1 MTMIESGTIF
11 LEKAS
16 IVALWIMTISLLFPL
31 YRLFKGPSLPDRVV
45 ALDQIAFIIV
55 GIIICDIF
63 YSKEPMLLD
72 VVLTISFLLVFGSM
86 IIVRYLYKKQSDND

>member
-1 MTMIESGTIF
+1 MAIFESGAVF

-16 IVALWIMTISLLFPL
+16 LTALWIMTLSMLFPL
-31 YRLFKGPSLPDRVV
+31 YRLFKGPTLPDRVV
-45 ALDQIAFIIV
+45 ALDQIAFIVI

-63 YSKEPMLLD
+63 YSRDIMLLD

-86 IIVRYLYKKQSDND
+86 IIVRYLYKKQSEND